1 MTKHGMLNFME
12 VNKKEKI
19 KRLPNAS
26 VTAPMGYEAG
36 GLFCGIRK
44 KRLDM
49 GWIYSQVP
57 AEAAGVY
64 TTNLFQA
71 APLLVTQDSI
81 GVENKLQGI
90 LVNSGKANACTGDQ
104 GLHDAYDMRASFSK
118 VLNMKEHLAAVVSTG
133 VIGEHLPM
141 DKVKF
146 GINSI
151 APAREKVGVA
161 EFEKAILTTDTC
173 TKHFGVQLNINGK
186 VVHIGG
192 AAKGSGMI
200 HPNMAT
206 MLAFVTTDANV
217 PHPCLQEALGQVT
230 NSTFNQ
236 ITVDG
241 DTSTNDMV
249 LLLAN
254 GLADSESLTP
264 EHPDWEVFLEGLKLV
279 CQELSKQ
286 IARDGEGAT
295 KLIEVEVKGA
305 PTDKVAQAIGKSIV
319 GSSLVKSAVFG
330 TDANW
335 GRIIC
340 AIGYSGQAINPNEVK
355 VSIGPF
361 TVVENGLP
369 STFDEDKAKKYL
381 EQETIQIHIGLGNG
395 TGEATCWGCDL
406 SYDYVRINASYRT

>member
-1 MTKHGMLNFME
+1 MTKHGLLNFMD
-12 VNKKEKI
+12 VNKKETI
-19 KRLPNAS
+19 KKLPNAS
-26 VTAPMGYEAG
+26 VTTPKGYEAG

-57 AEAAGVY
+57 ASAAGVY

-71 APLLVTQDSI
+71 APLLVTQESI

-90 LVNSGKANACTGDQ
+90 IVNSGKANACTGNQ
-104 GLHDAYDMRASFSK
+104 GLHDAYEMRSSFSK
-118 VLNMKEHLAAVVSTG
+118 VLNINEHHAAVVSTG

-141 DKVKF
+141 DKVKS
-146 GINSI
+146 GIDSI
-151 APAREKVGVA
+151 TLARDKVGVD

-173 TKHFGVQLNINGK
+173 TKHFGVQLSINGEM
-186 VVHIGG
+186 VHIGG

-206 MLAFVTTDANV
+206 MLAFVTTDANI
-217 PHPCLQEALGQVT
+217 PHPYLQQALSQVT

-254 GLADSESLTP
+254 GLADTEPLTP
-264 EHPDWEVFLEGLKLV
+264 EHPDWEVFFEGLKLV

-295 KLIEVEVKGA
+295 KLIEVEVTGA
-305 PTDKVAQAIGKSIV
+305 ATDNVAQAIGKSIV

-355 VSIGPF
+355 VSIGPI

-369 STFDEDKAKKYL
+369 SPFDEFKAKEYL
-381 EQETIQIHIGLGNG
+381 EQETIQLHIRVGNG
-395 TGEATCWGCDL
+395 SGKATCWGCDL